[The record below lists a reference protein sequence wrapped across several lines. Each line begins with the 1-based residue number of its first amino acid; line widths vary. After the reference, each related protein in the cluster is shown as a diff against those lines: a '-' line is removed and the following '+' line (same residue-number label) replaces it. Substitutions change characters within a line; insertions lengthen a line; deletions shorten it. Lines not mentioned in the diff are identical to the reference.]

1 MQKPLVYL
9 YTIKQLKIFFDL
21 VKFVRYF
28 PGCIFKYEC
37 KARQFCKVC

>member
-21 VKFVRYF
+21 VKFVRFFLVHIY
-28 PGCIFKYEC
+28 I
-37 KARQFCKVC
+37 RM